1 MTKGS
6 SMKPADPRI
15 LPINADAAI
24 CSRKC
29 QPLVSL
35 PTTRGDLLIKI
46 NPKKCRKHAFASQ
59 HANSL

>member
-24 CSRKC
+24 YSRKC

-35 PTTRGDLLIKI
+35 PTKRGVY
-46 NPKKCRKHAFASQ
+46 
-59 HANSL
+59 